1 MGGRGG
7 KKDGAEG
14 LWRKKTAREE
24 VSRAV
29 LGFVADQIRSAETKK
44 THSTRAHEAFTTA
57 SIVASSSWPFEKAWF
72 VLTLP
77 PL

>member
-7 KKDGAEG
+7 KKAGAEG
-14 LWRKKTAREE
+14 LAGKKTAREE

-29 LGFVADQIRSAETKK
+29 LGFVADRIRSAETKEP
-44 THSTRAHEAFTTA
+44 HSTRAHEAFTTA